1 MDAKKLLTQYNSL
14 IREIKELE
22 IEIDKLKKK
31 NYQRETDSV
40 KGSNPYFP
48 YEPRNFTITG
58 YPIVD
63 TSQKEDILTK
73 RKIKCEELKIEI
85 EEFIST
91 IPDSLTRRVFRYR
104 YIEKL
109 GWQQIARRIRKY
121 DESYPRKVVHD
132 KYLEGLEDEK

>member
-1 MDAKKLLTQYNSL
+1 MDAKKLLTKYNSL

-48 YEPRNFTITG
+48 YEPRTFTIAG

-63 TSQKEDILTK
+63 TSKKEEILTK
-73 RKIKCEELKIEI
+73 RKVKCEELKLQI
-85 EEFIST
+85 EEFISQ

-104 YIEKL
+104 YIEGL
-109 GWQQIARRIRKY
+109 TWLQIAYRIGKH
-121 DESYPRKVVHD
+121 DESYPRKVIHD
-132 KYLEGLEDEK
+132 KYLEGMDD

>member
-1 MDAKKLLTQYNSL
+1 MDVKKLLTQYNSL

-63 TSQKEDILTK
+63 TSKKEDILTK

-109 GWQQIARRIRKY
+109 GWQQIARRIGKY
-121 DESYPRKVVHD
+121 DESYPRKVIHD
-132 KYLEGLEDEK
+132 KYLEGLDKDA